1 MAIQYIPPTVTK
13 ANRIKIDDINNNFES
28 NNVEGALNEVCKKV
42 KDQVQIDLNTYATK
56 EELETKV
63 DKEVGKSLIDDTEIE
78 RLKTVTNYNDT
89 EIKASLEQKAD
100 KVELHLHENK
110 SVLDGINQE
119 KIDEWDKGIVFED
132 SPINDANNWKT
143 FGYTKTNNTTI
154 NLPPQCSNDS
164 DKWGILQIVKQHPTS
179 GTQLYY
185 PIDGQYKGRVFVR
198 LLKHD
203 TWYDWSLLS
212 IFSGSYND
220 LTEKPNIPSIHGL
233 ATEEY
238 VGSKVAELVN
248 SAPSTL
254 DTLQELATALG
265 NDPNFATTVAN
276 QIGTKASTEYVN
288 TELAKKVN
296 NEGYVATENNYS
308 TAEKRKLQ
316 NVEEGA
322 NNYTHPENHEA
333 SMITQDETHRFV
345 TDTERQTWNNKSDGD
360 HNHDNSYAQK
370 SSEHTHVNMTV
381 LDTITTEKIQTWD
394 NKSDF
399 NGSYNSLTDKPIIP
413 SIEGLATKTDLNN
426 KVDKEEGKSLIED
439 IEIQRLKS
447 IKNYDDSELKASLE
461 SKADKTDLHN
471 HNNKQILDS
480 INQGKITEW
489 DSKSNFDGN
498 YNSLTNKPNIPVVDV
513 TKQYVDTQLATKSDM
528 HEHPYLSQD
537 TVIPSRLSQLEN
549 DSNFITSIP
558 NEYVTDSELINKGY
572 ITNESIENKADRS
585 ELHNHSNKSLLDNI
599 TQDKVS
605 KWDKSVIY
613 ENSTISNANDW
624 KTTGY
629 RRTSNNTT
637 NLPQQCTADVDKWGV
652 LQTVKEN
659 DTMGTQMFYPI
670 DGTYKG
676 RVFVRALFRDNWN
689 SWTLLSTFSGSYND
703 LTNKPESF
711 TPTSHR
717 HDASEID
724 DLPTGESIDFGAEN
738 NWTGVNTFNNLV
750 KLVHDNEVQRIE
762 PTNANSACFYAFYKN
777 KQNRSGHIGFE
788 SSSNNTFVI
797 GNEMS
802 NADIDMIT
810 KGSGR
815 LKTNGKEVA
824 TQEALTNT
832 IGNHKIWSGTQQEYD
847 AIGTKDV
854 NTLYFIKEEQ
864 NV

>member
-198 LLKHD
+198 
-203 TWYDWSLLS
+203 
-212 IFSGSYND
+212 
-220 LTEKPNIPSIHGL
+220 
-233 ATEEY
+233 
-238 VGSKVAELVN
+238 
-248 SAPSTL
+248 
-254 DTLQELATALG
+254 
-265 NDPNFATTVAN
+265 
-276 QIGTKASTEYVN
+276 
-288 TELAKKVN
+288 
-296 NEGYVATENNYS
+296 
-308 TAEKRKLQ
+308 
-316 NVEEGA
+316 
-322 NNYTHPENHEA
+322 
-333 SMITQDETHRFV
+333 
-345 TDTERQTWNNKSDGD
+345 
-360 HNHDNSYAQK
+360 
-370 SSEHTHVNMTV
+370 
-381 LDTITTEKIQTWD
+381 
-394 NKSDF
+394 
-399 NGSYNSLTDKPIIP
+399 
-413 SIEGLATKTDLNN
+413 
-426 KVDKEEGKSLIED
+426 
-439 IEIQRLKS
+439 
-447 IKNYDDSELKASLE
+447 
-461 SKADKTDLHN
+461 
-471 HNNKQILDS
+471 
-480 INQGKITEW
+480 
-489 DSKSNFDGN
+489 
-498 YNSLTNKPNIPVVDV
+498 
-513 TKQYVDTQLATKSDM
+513 
-528 HEHPYLSQD
+528 
-537 TVIPSRLSQLEN
+537 
-549 DSNFITSIP
+549 
-558 NEYVTDSELINKGY
+558 
-572 ITNESIENKADRS
+572 
-585 ELHNHSNKSLLDNI
+585 
-599 TQDKVS
+599 
-605 KWDKSVIY
+605 
-613 ENSTISNANDW
+613 
-624 KTTGY
+624 
-629 RRTSNNTT
+629 
-637 NLPQQCTADVDKWGV
+637 
-652 LQTVKEN
+652 
-659 DTMGTQMFYPI
+659 
-670 DGTYKG
+670 
-676 RVFVRALFRDNWN
+676 ALFRDNWN